1 MRIPCDKKNTKKKH
15 MKQLTVFVFLL
26 FIGICANAQDI
37 KNNPGSNHGN
47 RFEQLGTILPT
58 PNEYRTAS
66 GAPGPKYW
74 QQRCDYDITC
84 ELDEPNRRLIGKETL
99 TYLNNSPDVLTY
111 LWLQLD
117 ENEHSN
123 TNNSGYQ
130 SSNAMPRSIGEAD
143 IVRFSG
149 KIDKDKEYG
158 FNITRVA
165 DATGKALSY
174 TINKTMMRIEL
185 PQALKPGQQIIFK
198 VDWNYNIIERTKYG
212 GRGGYE
218 NFPEDGND
226 LYTMTQWFPRLCVYS
241 DFQGW
246 QNHQFVGS
254 GEFALTFGNYK
265 VAMTVPAD
273 HVVLSTGLGQNY
285 PQVLSAAEL
294 ARWQKAQT
302 ATDVVEIVTL
312 DEATAKEKQKS
323 TQKKT
328 WIFKADMVRDFAWG
342 SSRKFIWDAMPTMVE
357 GKKVMCMSGY
367 GKEAYSLYR
376 KYSTKAVAHTIKTYS
391 KFTIPYPY
399 PVAQSLEAA
408 NGMEYPMICFNFGRT
423 EKDATGKYSA
433 NSTYSEGTKNG
444 MLGVVIHEVG
454 HNFFPMII
462 NSDERQWTWMD
473 EGLNSFCEYLAEELW
488 DNKFPVGK
496 GPAYKIV
503 DYMKLPKD
511 MLEPIMTNSENIIQ
525 FGPNAYSKPST
536 GLNILRETIMGRE
549 NFDYAFKE
557 YARRWAFKHPTP
569 ADLFRT
575 MEDASAEDLDWFWR
589 GWFYGTEPCDI
600 SLDTVKWA
608 VLNTEAPAAPGN
620 NGPSTRKIPVA
631 KPLLNNFDDISKIKN
646 REDKKIVFATDADQS
661 LRDFYW
667 RYDRDLAKVDSTPFE
682 ITTPVTTAADN
693 YTEAERF
700 KIAGDKNMYE
710 LTFSNKGGLVMP
722 IIIEWTYKDGSKE
735 VDRIPVYVWRKN
747 ENKVI
752 KTFLKSK
759 EVASIKLDPLRET
772 ADINTDNNTWPSI
785 ITPSKFQLFKGGGRG
800 ARGAGG
806 GVNPM
811 LKEIK

>member
-1 MRIPCDKKNTKKKH
+1 
-15 MKQLTVFVFLL
+15 MKQLSAFVFLL
-26 FIGICANAQDI
+26 FIGISANAQDI

-74 QQRCDYDITC
+74 QQRADYDITC
-84 ELDEPNRRLIGKETL
+84 ELDEPNRRLIGRETI
-99 TYLNNSPDVLTY
+99 TYVNNSPDVLTY

-123 TNNSGYQ
+123 TNNSGFQ
-130 SSNAMPRSIGEAD
+130 GSNTMPRGISEDD
-143 IVRFSG
+143 ITRFGG
-149 KIDKDKEYG
+149 KIDKNREYG
-158 FNITRVA
+158 VNITRVA

-174 TINKTMMRIEL
+174 TINKTMMRIDL
-185 PQALKPGQQIIFK
+185 PQALKPGQQYIFK

-246 QNHQFVGS
+246 QNHQFVGT
-254 GEFALTFGNYK
+254 GEFSLVFGNYK

-273 HVVLSTGLGQNY
+273 HIVLSTGVGQNY
-285 PQVLSAAEL
+285 QQVLTPAQF

-302 ATDVVEIVTL
+302 ATDVTEIVTL
-312 DEATAKEKQKS
+312 AEAVASEKQKS

-342 SSRKFIWDAMPTMVE
+342 SSRKFVWDAMPTMVE

-423 EKDATGKYSA
+423 EKDASGNYSA

-462 NSDERQWTWMD
+462 NSDERQWSWMD
-473 EGLNSFCEYLAEELW
+473 EGLNSFVEYLTEELW

-511 MLEPIMTNSENIIQ
+511 VLEPIMTNSENIIQ
-525 FGPNAYSKPST
+525 FGPNAYSKPAT

-589 GWFYGTEPCDI
+589 GWFYGVEPCDI

-608 VLNTEAPAAPGN
+608 VLNTDVAAPTNPGA
-620 NGPSTRKIPVA
+620 STRKVPVA
-631 KPLLNNFDDISKIKN
+631 KPQLNTFDDISKIRN

-667 RYDRDLAKVDSTPFE
+667 RYDRGLAKIDSTPFE
-682 ITTPVTTAADN
+682 ITTPAQTAADN
-693 YTEAERF
+693 YSEAERF
-700 KIAGDKNMYE
+700 KMAGDKNMYE

-722 IIIEWTYKDGSKE
+722 IIIEWTFKDGSKE

-747 ENKVI
+747 ENKVV
-752 KTFLKSK
+752 KTFLKNK
-759 EVASIKLDPLRET
+759 EVVSIKLDPMRET
-772 ADINTDNNTWPSI
+772 ADINTDNNTWPVNT
-785 ITPSKFQLFKGGGRG
+785 TPSKFQLFKGGGRG

-811 LKEIK
+811 QKEIK